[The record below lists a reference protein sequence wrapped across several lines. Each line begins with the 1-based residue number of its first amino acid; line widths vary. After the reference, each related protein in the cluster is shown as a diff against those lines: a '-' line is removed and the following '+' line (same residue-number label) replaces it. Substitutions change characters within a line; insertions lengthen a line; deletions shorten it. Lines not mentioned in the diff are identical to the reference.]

1 MQGVESRSSKF
12 SDEQGVVLNKEV
24 WESTQRTGHYQ
35 ELHNYAE
42 VLRRRELVILFVYAT
57 SATAHRKSE

>member
-1 MQGVESRSSKF
+1 MQGVELRSSKF

-42 VLRRRELVILFVYAT
+42 VLRRR
-57 SATAHRKSE
+57 